1 MGFGTLA
8 HTFGHKPLA
17 ELAAEAGQSG
27 IDFVQLALAK
37 AIADID
43 TATGNLSP
51 GLANH
56 IGEQF
61 DRNGVRIGVL
71 GCYIN
76 PIEPDT
82 ALRRADIA
90 RFKEHIRF
98 ARDFGTSI
106 VATETGRPNIW
117 QQQAGDR
124 YPEVAWSVLR
134 DTVSELAEEAER
146 WGVTIGL
153 EPVAVHTLA
162 SPELTLRLLEEVP
175 SSTLGVVL
183 DPCNLFSASMELF
196 ENCASIVDSAFEL
209 LGDRIVLAHIKDLD
223 VSPEGSIS
231 ETIIGQG
238 AYDIAGFIQRMHA
251 RKPHID
257 MSIEALKP
265 ETVAD
270 ALAYARAAARGA
282 VTV

>member
-8 HTFGHKPLA
+8 HTFGCKPLA
-17 ELAAEAGQSG
+17 ELAEEAGRSG

-61 DRNGVRIGVL
+61 DKNGVRIGVL

-106 VATETGRPNIW
+106 VATETGRPDIW
-117 QQQAGDR
+117 RHQAGDR

-162 SPELTLRLLEEVP
+162 SPELMVRLLEEVP

-196 ENCASIVDSAFEL
+196 EQCASIVDSAFEL
-209 LGDRIVLAHIKDLD
+209 LGDRIVLAHLKDLD

-238 AYDIAGFIQRMHA
+238 AYDIASFIQRMHA
-251 RKPHID
+251 RKPFID

-265 ETVAD
+265 ETVAE
-270 ALAYARAAARGA
+270 ALAYARAAAIGA

>member
-8 HTFGHKPLA
+8 HTFGCKPLV
-17 ELAAEAGQSG
+17 ELAEEAGRSG

-43 TATGNLSP
+43 TSTGNLSP

-76 PIEPDT
+76 PIEPDL

-106 VATETGRPNIW
+106 VATETGRPDIW
-117 QQQAGDR
+117 KQQAGDR
-124 YPEVAWSVLR
+124 YSEVAWSVLR
-134 DTVSELAEEAER
+134 DTVSELAEEADR

-153 EPVAVHTLA
+153 EPVCVHTLA
-162 SPELTLRLLEEVP
+162 SPAHLHRLLEEVP

-183 DPCNLFSASMELF
+183 DPCNLIYGSLELF
-196 ENCASIVDSAFEL
+196 EQRAAIIDSAFEL
-209 LGDRIVLAHIKDLD
+209 LGDHIVLAHVKDLD
-223 VSPEGSIS
+223 ISPDGKIS
-231 ETIIGQG
+231 ETVIGHG
-238 AYDIAGFIQRMHA
+238 SYDIASFIQRMNA
-251 RKPHID
+251 RKPLID

-265 ETVAD
+265 ETVAE
-270 ALAYARAAARGA
+270 ALAYARAAASGT